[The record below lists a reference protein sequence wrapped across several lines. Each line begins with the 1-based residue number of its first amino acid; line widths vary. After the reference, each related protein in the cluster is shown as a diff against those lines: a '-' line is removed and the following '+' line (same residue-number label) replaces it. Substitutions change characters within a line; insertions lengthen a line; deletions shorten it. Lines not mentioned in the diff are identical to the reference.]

1 MLISLSHRFVF
12 IANVKTASTSIEAAL
27 RPYADIAISETRFG
41 KHIGLAEIEKRFDF
55 VFKKQ
60 PLSQFFVFAVVR
72 DPVDMLVSVY
82 SSHHK
87 AEFKGERHYTGD
99 LTFDQFLETFRKRQS
114 WQLIP
119 QVQRLRDKTGR
130 LQVDYVIDFDRLAAQ
145 FDETLSLIGLP
156 PTPLPVFNESP
167 DVMSSSDVPA
177 ETRARIAEDYR
188 RDIRIRR
195 VMSGRWLR
203 APAAP
208 ASPDA
213 AAVPEAS
220 R

>member
-1 MLISLSHRFVF
+1 M
-12 IANVKTASTSIEAAL
+12 
-27 RPYADIAISETRFG
+27 
-41 KHIGLAEIEKRFDF
+41 
-55 VFKKQ
+55 
-60 PLSQFFVFAVVR
+60 VR

-87 AEFKGERHYTGD
+87 PEFKGERHYTGD
-99 LTFDQFLETFRKRQS
+99 LTFDQFLESFRQRQS

-130 LQVDYVIDFDRLAAQ
+130 VQLDYVIDFDHLEAQ
-145 FDETLSLIGLP
+145 FAEVLSLIGLP
-156 PTPLPVFNESP
+156 PTPLPTFNESP
-167 DVMSSSDVPA
+167 DVMSATGVPA

-188 RDIRIRR
+188 KDIRIRR
-195 VMSGRWLR
+195 LMSGRWLR

-208 ASPDA
+208 ANPDA
-213 AAVPEAS
+213 AAVPEAA